1 MTSVASPSIT
11 VARFLIHC
19 SSVIGLSEITVL
31 AGDMLQ
37 MPGVAPVRRVAV
49 LQPEY
54 LRRNVGRNV
63 LDVGRIHV
71 SRRLRRLQFP
81 TSPTTPPTP

>member
-1 MTSVASPSIT
+1 VTSVASPSIT

-63 LDVGRIHV
+63 LDVGRIHELAA
-71 SRRLRRLQFP
+71 RF
-81 TSPTTPPTP
+81 